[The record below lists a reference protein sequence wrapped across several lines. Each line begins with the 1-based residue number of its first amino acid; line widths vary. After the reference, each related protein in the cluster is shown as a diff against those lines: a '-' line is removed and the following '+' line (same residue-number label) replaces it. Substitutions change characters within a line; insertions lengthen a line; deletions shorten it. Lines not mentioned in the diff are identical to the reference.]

1 MNLRQHLESRYGLQ
15 THLSN
20 FPPGPTKVMV
30 LRVVRTAQYAV
41 IGFAVAGE
49 QALHF
54 VGVHYPP
61 AFWERMRERRVAL
74 IMGAW
79 FGGSMLANALESTGA
94 FEVYYD
100 GRPLYS
106 KLASGRMPQLP
117 DIAGPLEAALFERQQ
132 QQ

>member
-1 MNLRQHLESRYGLQ
+1 MA
-15 THLSN
+15 
-20 FPPGPTKVMV
+20 
-30 LRVVRTAQYAV
+30 LRVVRTAQYAI

-100 GRPLYS
+100 GRLLYS

-117 DIAGPLEAALFERQQ
+117 DIAGPLEAALLHRQQ
-132 QQ
+132 Q